1 MTKYDFDQ
9 QINRRGSD
17 SSKWTKHIDDDVTLP
32 MWLADMDFPLPSQI
46 TEAIK
51 ARVDEQFLGY
61 AVPPQELRDV
71 LVDRMKTQYDWS
83 ITSEQ
88 IMFLP
93 GVVVGLHIAVQ
104 RFMNQGEGVLMPTP
118 VYAPFFNAVENNN
131 REVHHVSLQPVY
143 NGQDIRYEIDFDAF
157 ESAIQPNTKMLML
170 CNPHNPI
177 GRVFTREELA
187 RMAEICIK
195 HDLLIIT
202 DDVHSDLVFGDHK
215 HIPIA
220 SLSPEIA
227 DRTVT
232 LMAATKT
239 FSMPGLSA
247 AFAISHNENL
257 LKIMQEASWGVGH
270 ASTLGYVATMVG
282 YRDASDW
289 IEQLRDYLT
298 ANRDHAVNFI
308 KENMPQL
315 KITTPEGTYLMW
327 IDCNALGLQGTA
339 ADFFKEQAKVVLNDG
354 EWFGRDGNGDGFVRL
369 NFACP
374 RAQLDEALSRIH
386 KAVQGLQVTTD

>member
-143 NGQDIRYEIDFDAF
+143 NGQDLRYEIDFDAF